1 MTLTGW
7 DLVTMSVRELQRI
20 EVLSEVLARRR
31 TEISAAAILGLSTRQ
46 TQRLLASFSFL
57 SASFSLV
64 QLKPA
69 PDWFATMALRSSA
82 PSGFYA
88 HRSNCVRRLPSL
100 RAGTAALAA
109 RTSTKDLFH
118 LALDAA
124 KACRP
129 PTRPGRHLPL

>member
-1 MTLTGW
+1 MRLSDDDNRERKVPGHFRERTLSDPTRSA
-7 DLVTMSVRELQRI
+7 LMSDNTYYVRSPSPRPN
-20 EVLSEVLARRR
+20 R
-31 TEISAAAILGLSTRQ
+31 G
-46 TQRLLASFSFL
+46 FSFL

-69 PDWFATMALRSSA
+69 SDWFATMALRSSA

-109 RTSTKDLFH
+109 RTSTQDLFH
-118 LALDAA
+118 LALHAA
-124 KACRP
+124 KA
-129 PTRPGRHLPL
+129 